1 MSEPTTVQILKTDE
15 NISFTEMRLLFQTLK
30 GVESITEQING
41 QAMEIERVLLNQPQN
56 ASYGDES
63 VSSAEA
69 NAPLLATI
77 FNRLSRIDASLC
89 ESGLR
94 LTRIVTELQIEKE

>member
-41 QAMEIERVLLNQPQN
+41 QAMEIERVLLNPPQN
-56 ASYGDES
+56 AAYGDES
-63 VSSAEA
+63 VSPALEDQ
-69 NAPLLATI
+69 PLLATI
-77 FNRLSRIDASLC
+77 FNRLSRIDASLH